1 MNKIYLVVQ
10 GCYSDWDIVGYFK
23 SRDDAE
29 RFCIKEQNKYDEP
42 YVMTVD
48 CLDGDID
55 LSDVKTLYEH
65 DVLFDKTNNG
75 WQMRNEPDRYKVYD
89 GNKENIRANK
99 IEPSPY
105 YRVISGPYTRWIRIT
120 VNQDKFDRKKA
131 EKIAQDI
138 LYQYLNLATDPF
150 NSPDIVKIINDS
162 LSAPQRAREEA
173 RVAEELRQKELAE
186 LARLKEKYENN

>member
-1 MNKIYLVVQ
+1 MNKIYLIVQ
-10 GCYSDWDIVGYFK
+10 GCYSDWDIVGYFASK
-23 SRDDAE
+23 DDAE
-29 RFCIKEQNKYDEP
+29 RFCVKKQNSYDEP

-48 CLDGDID
+48 CLDNSID

-65 DVLFDKTNNG
+65 EVLFDKTNNG
-75 WQMRNEPDRYKVYD
+75 QQMRNEPDGYRVYD
-89 GNKENIRANK
+89 GGKEDIRANG
-99 IEPSPY
+99 IEPAPFKN
-105 YRVISGPYTRWIRIT
+105 GWICIT
-120 VNQDKFDRKKA
+120 VNQDKFDRKRA

-138 LYQYLNLATDPF
+138 LYRYLNLATDPF

-173 RVAEELRQKELAE
+173 KAAEELKQKELAE

>member
-1 MNKIYLVVQ
+1 MNKIYLAVQ
-10 GCYSDWDIVGYFK
+10 GYYSDWGIIGYFTSK
-23 SRDDAE
+23 DNAE
-29 RFCIKEQNKYDEP
+29 RFCIKEYNKYDEP
-42 YVMTVD
+42 YVITVD
-48 CLDGDID
+48 CLDEGID

-65 DVLFDKTNNG
+65 EVLFDKTNNG
-75 WQMRNEPDRYKVYD
+75 WQMRDEPDRYKVYD
-89 GNKENIRANK
+89 GDKEDIRANK

-105 YRVISGPYTRWIRIT
+105 KNGWICIT

-138 LYQYLNLATDPF
+138 LYQYLNLAEYPF
-150 NSPDIVKIINDS
+150 NSPDIVKVINEA

-173 RVAEELRQKELAE
+173 KAAEELKQKELAE

>member
-10 GCYSDWDIVGYFK
+10 GCYSDWDIVGYFT

-29 RFCIKEQNKYDEP
+29 RFCIKEQNKYNEP
-42 YVMTVD
+42 CVMTVD

-65 DVLFDKTNNG
+65 DVFFDKTNNG

-89 GNKENIRANK
+89 SNEENIRANK

-105 YRVISGPYTRWIRIT
+105 YRVISSPYTSWIRIT

-138 LYQYLNLATDPF
+138 LYRYLNFATDPF
-150 NSPDIVKIINDS
+150 NSPDIVKIINEA

-173 RVAEELRQKELAE
+173 KAAEELKQKELSE

>member
-10 GCYSDWDIVGYFK
+10 GWYSDWNIIGYFTTK
-23 SRDDAE
+23 DDAE
-29 RFCIKEQNKYDEP
+29 RFCIKERNKYNEP
-42 YVMTVD
+42 YVMSVD
-48 CLDGDID
+48 CLDGGID
-55 LSDVKTLYEH
+55 LSDAKTLYEH
-65 DVLFDKTNNG
+65 RVLFDKTNNG
-75 WQMRNEPDRYKVYD
+75 WRMRNEPDRYEVYD
-89 GNKENIRANK
+89 GSREDIRVNK
-99 IEPSPY
+99 IKVPNN
-105 YRVISGPYTRWIRIT
+105 RMKWIMVT

-138 LYQYLNLATDPF
+138 LYQYLNLVSDPF

-173 RVAEELRQKELAE
+173 RAAEELRQKELAE

>member
-10 GCYSDWDIVGYFK
+10 GWYSDWNIIGYFTTK
-23 SRDDAE
+23 DDAE

-42 YVMTVD
+42 YVMSVD
-48 CLDGDID
+48 CLDGGID

-65 DVLFDKTNNG
+65 QVLFDKTNNG

-89 GNKENIRANK
+89 GSKEDIRVNE
-99 IEPSPY
+99 IEVSNN
-105 YRVISGPYTRWIRIT
+105 RIKWICVT

-150 NSPDIVKIINDS
+150 NSPAIVKAINES
-162 LSAPQRAREEA
+162 LSAPQRARKEA
-173 RVAEELRQKELAE
+173 IAAEELKQKELAE